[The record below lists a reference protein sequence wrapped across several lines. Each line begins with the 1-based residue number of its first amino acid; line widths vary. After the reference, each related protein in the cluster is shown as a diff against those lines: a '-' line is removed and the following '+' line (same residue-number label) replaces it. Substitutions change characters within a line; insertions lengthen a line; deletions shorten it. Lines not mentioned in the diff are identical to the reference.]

1 MRKLASIQR
10 INDISTIDGANSIC
24 SYAVNGWSVVDSIGK
39 YEKDQ
44 LVIFCEI
51 DSWIPNSIA
60 PFLTPEGKEPKEYN
74 GVKGERLRTKKLRGE
89 LSQGLVL
96 PLSVLG
102 KPEEIFSIGEGCIGA
117 DVSEQL
123 NIQKWEPTVPIQLRG
138 LAKGN
143 FPSWVPKTD
152 QTRVQNINL
161 EEYYGEYEVTE
172 KLEGSSCTFYL
183 DLEGNFEVCSRN
195 LSLKETEDNAF
206 WKAARMYNVE
216 QKMKE
221 SGMQGFA
228 IQGELVGE
236 GIQGNIYNIK
246 GIDFYV
252 YDVYDVKRSMYL
264 CAEDR
269 QRLASAIGLKHVP
282 VIGNYGIAR
291 ESTKDKLL
299 HYAEGKS
306 VLNPKQEREGC
317 VLKSIN
323 DPSKSFKII
332 SNKYLLKRKE

>member
-1 MRKLASIQR
+1 MRKLATIRKISEIKPIEGAGKIELAVLDGWR
-10 INDISTIDGANSIC
+10 VIIKKDEYKVNDLVV
-24 SYAVNGWSVVDSIGK
+24 YLEVDSWVPS
-39 YEKDQ
+39 E
-44 LVIFCEI
+44 L
-51 DSWIPNSIA
+51 A
-60 PFLTPEGKEPKEYN
+60 PFLTPVGKEPKEYN
-74 GVKGERLRTKKLRGE
+74 GVKGEKLRTKKLRGE